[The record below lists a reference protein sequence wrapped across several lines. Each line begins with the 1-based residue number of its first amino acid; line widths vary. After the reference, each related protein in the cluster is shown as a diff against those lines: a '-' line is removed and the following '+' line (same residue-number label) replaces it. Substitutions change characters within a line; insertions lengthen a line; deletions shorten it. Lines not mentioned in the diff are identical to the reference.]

1 MKERKNILWNLII
14 GLLVIGI
21 GGCAAVYCARAYGE
35 DPWYFSGRQ
44 MLWLTIGVFLFWG
57 TACIPYP
64 KLKLAAVPAVI
75 ISLIVLALTA
85 VWGVKINNM
94 NGWIPIPFTG
104 IRFQPSEIV
113 KPAYL
118 LLLCMLAVKEDWSEK
133 KRFLFCLLLTALF
146 CGLILFQPDFGTAT
160 IYACMLPLVLLCGG
174 FRKRYTLPI
183 FFGWIPPAVLF
194 VLLHPY
200 AWRRIVA
207 FLNPSDDHLGASW
220 HINQFRITMAN
231 GGWLGAEDPGAI
243 WANAY
248 LPYSHSDSVF
258 ASLVEAAGFTGGALV
273 LAGFCV
279 MIILFRKAALETRDK
294 NARLFLFS
302 AGLMLIVQA
311 FLHIGVNVTIIP
323 PTGLPLPFFSYG
335 GSNLAGVMLLL
346 GAACSAYRST
356 SSESQIDPDTVKE
369 DE

>member
-57 TACIPYP
+57 TACIPYQ

-146 CGLILFQPDFGTAT
+146 AGGH
-160 IYACMLPLVLLCGG
+160 VLLEDVHAYNAGVQGSYICGMEG
-174 FRKRYTLPI
+174 FAMENIVLRNCSFEVNECAEPCWKDREVTEEAHPFPSTFTFGNDPFPALLFVRHVKGFLLENVKFRK
-183 FFGWIPPAVLF
+183 
-194 VLLHPY
+194 HP
-200 AWRRIVA
+200 
-207 FLNPSDDHLGASW
+207 
-220 HINQFRITMAN
+220 
-231 GGWLGAEDPGAI
+231 EDQRKECI
-243 WANAY
+243 
-248 LPYSHSDSVF
+248 YS
-258 ASLVEAAGFTGGALV
+258 L
-273 LAGFCV
+273 
-279 MIILFRKAALETRDK
+279 
-294 NARLFLFS
+294 
-302 AGLMLIVQA
+302 
-311 FLHIGVNVTIIP
+311 
-323 PTGLPLPFFSYG
+323 
-335 GSNLAGVMLLL
+335 
-346 GAACSAYRST
+346 
-356 SSESQIDPDTVKE
+356 
-369 DE
+369 